1 MTETLANFFIETLKG
16 LDKNIIIFIISL
28 LPILELRG
36 GLIAASLLKLPFLS
50 SFIICLIGNILPIP
64 LILLFLDKV
73 FNLLKKNKTIK
84 KWIEKLENKSLSKS
98 DKIKKYK
105 YYGLFLFV
113 AIPLP
118 GTGAWTGSM
127 IASLLNMERKKSFI
141 YISLG
146 VIVAGLIMSIFS
158 YGILSNIIK

>member
-1 MTETLANFFIETLKG
+1 MTEKLANFFVKTLKG
-16 LDKNIIIFIISL
+16 LDKNLIIFIISL

-36 GLIAASLLKLPFLS
+36 GLIAASLLKLPFIN

-64 LILLFLDKV
+64 FILIFLNKV
-73 FNLLKKNKTIK
+73 FELLKKNKRIK
-84 KWIEKLENKSLSKS
+84 KIVVKLENKSLSKS
-98 DKIKKYK
+98 DKIQRYK
-105 YYGLFLFV
+105 YYGLFIFV

-127 IASLLNMERKKSFI
+127 IAVLLNMDKKKSFYTI
-141 YISLG
+141 CLG
-146 VIVAGLIMSIFS
+146 VLVAGIIMSILS